1 MLPQGLTQQQYP
13 PQEKSAPSF
22 PATIVEQAV
31 RIQMASEWMDRTW
44 PIEEASAFAVLARK
58 HGPRRED
65 WKQEFATIGEM
76 KADFQAG
83 QAWLP
88 SLFDDA
94 LTDCY
99 AGLNL
104 YYKPWR
110 CNSTVRWIPGCF
122 VDLDYY
128 KSKDFKNP
136 AKVIPAVLEVV
147 EAHRL
152 PTPTITHTGRGL
164 LLRWPI
170 VPMRA
175 WPENQAAWDAVQ
187 RTLHE
192 MFEVFGA
199 DINSMDAARVTRI
212 DGTIN
217 SKSGQVVYTPHPHDE
232 QTPFNDLAYT
242 LGVFIKARKKHRK
255 KKTPRY
261 KSDTV
266 GVLVPRHPKQFTIRI
281 ESLRRIADLEGLIDF
296 RVVIAEGHRRDFTMF
311 FTISAKQA
319 GWPEQTIVEQ
329 AHLFSGRFE
338 TGTRPFTAI
347 DVDDA
352 IRAAL
357 KPRAMGYPY
366 RWKSA
371 TMALRLEVTEAEQAH
386 LVTIVNEDEA
396 KKRKHFRMRG
406 SDIGKAILRAFEK
419 HPGARQVD
427 LAEITSHGQG
437 TVSKHLKAQG
447 LKTQPKIDGRGS
459 KPGKRGKNHQYQK
472 AIPSKGFRRF

>member
-1 MLPQGLTQQQYP
+1 MSPQQIAYRNQQVKIHH
-13 PQEKSAPSF
+13 EKVSDPSF

-44 PIEEASAFAVLARK
+44 PIEEASAVAVLARK

-65 WKQEFATIGEM
+65 WKQDFATIGEM

-104 YYKPWR
+104 FYKAWR

-136 AKVIPAVLEVV
+136 TKALSAVLEVA

-152 PTPTITHTGRGL
+152 PEPTITHTGRGL

-175 WPENQAAWDAVQ
+175 WPENQVAWDAVQ
-187 RTLHE
+187 RNLHE
-192 MFEVFGA
+192 MFKPFGA
-199 DINSMDAARVTRI
+199 DVDAMDASRVTRF

-217 SKSGQVVYTPHPHDE
+217 SKSGKMVYTPHPHDE
-232 QTPFNDLAYT
+232 QTPFNDMAYT
-242 LGVFIKARKKHRK
+242 LGVLIKSRKKHRK
-255 KKTPRY
+255 EKITRY
-261 KSDTV
+261 KSATV

-281 ESLRRIADLEGLIDF
+281 ESLRRIADLEGLIDL
-296 RVVIAEGHRRDFTMF
+296 RSVIAEGHRRDFTMF
-311 FTISAKQA
+311 FTISGKQA
-319 GWPEQTIVEQ
+319 GWPEQTIIEQ
-329 AHLFSGRFE
+329 AHLFSSRFE
-338 TGTRPFTAI
+338 TGGKPFTPA

-352 IRAAL
+352 IKAAL
-357 KPRAMGYPY
+357 KPRAKGYPY
-366 RWKSA
+366 RWKSS
-371 TMALRLEVTEAEQAH
+371 TMAAHLEVTAAEQAH
-386 LVTIVNEDEA
+386 LVTIVDEDE
-396 KKRKHFRMRG
+396 
-406 SDIGKAILRAFEK
+406 
-419 HPGARQVD
+419 
-427 LAEITSHGQG
+427 
-437 TVSKHLKAQG
+437 
-447 LKTQPKIDGRGS
+447 
-459 KPGKRGKNHQYQK
+459 
-472 AIPSKGFRRF
+472 